1 MTETR
6 SGTTILGGWI
16 TNEISWF
23 SLPLSL
29 SVCLYLCQ
37 EIQWH
42 SVFSA
47 LERISFLDDI
57 VIINRAHERG
67 TWNGKA
73 CDRNDDSVCNF
84 LEEGLASRHVNLI
97 AEKSK
102 RFVRPNQNNLL
113 LLQLFFDAFLWE
125 ICSSPMMIISSPSP
139 MEINGGNTR
148 TKERRRNYERKKIE
162 FNLLK
167 LKSIDR
173 SKVKL
178 IQIDIGEGY
187 RRTVGF

>member
-1 MTETR
+1 
-6 SGTTILGGWI
+6 
-16 TNEISWF
+16 
-23 SLPLSL
+23 
-29 SVCLYLCQ
+29 
-37 EIQWH
+37 
-42 SVFSA
+42 
-47 LERISFLDDI
+47 
-57 VIINRAHERG
+57 
-67 TWNGKA
+67 
-73 CDRNDDSVCNF
+73 
-84 LEEGLASRHVNLI
+84 
-97 AEKSK
+97 
-102 RFVRPNQNNLL
+102 
-113 LLQLFFDAFLWE
+113 
-125 ICSSPMMIISSPSP
+125 MMIISSPSP